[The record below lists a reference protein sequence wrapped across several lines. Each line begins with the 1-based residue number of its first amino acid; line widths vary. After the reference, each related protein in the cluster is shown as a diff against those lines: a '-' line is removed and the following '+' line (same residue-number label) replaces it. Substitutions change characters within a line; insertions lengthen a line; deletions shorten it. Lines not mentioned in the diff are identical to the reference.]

1 MADQDITGRDQYF
14 YTRLN
19 KGINN
24 TFSRSSSDIAD
35 MYKVSL
41 QYLFDPELVFV
52 NASNS
57 TFINSP
63 PPQEITRHIS
73 HTGPLMALQMLC
85 LGKPPLTIS
94 TLLRQ

>member
-19 KGINN
+19 KGMNN

-35 MYKVSL
+35 MCKVSL
-41 QYLFDPELVFV
+41 QYLIDPELVFV

-57 TFINSP
+57 TFIKLDDFRCKYFW
-63 PPQEITRHIS
+63 RHKRSMHRYRCVLDIY
-73 HTGPLMALQMLC
+73 
-85 LGKPPLTIS
+85 
-94 TLLRQ
+94 